1 MALHTGTAGP
11 DFRGP
16 SANRCARLRACA
28 HGGQVLL
35 SSSTARKVRDQMS
48 AAGLLRDLG
57 EHRLRDL
64 AQAERVFQLVIP
76 GLPADFP
83 PLRSLGALSN
93 NLPAQLNRFIG
104 RRKEVAAV
112 RRMLARNRLVTL
124 FGPGGS
130 GKTRLAQKAAGD
142 VVDQYPGGV
151 WFVDLSGVRPPSL
164 VVQAVA
170 AVLGLR
176 EQPERA
182 LLAALVERF
191 RERELLLVLDNCEH
205 MVEACAEFARFLLG
219 ACPDLRIL
227 VTSREIL
234 NLPGEIAFPVPPLS
248 VPDSTHQPSL
258 AELQRFESVALF
270 ADRAAEA
277 RPGFKLNQT
286 NALAVTQI
294 CRTLDGIPL
303 AIELAA
309 ARLRTMSIHD
319 IERRL
324 EDRLQFLVGPTPLR
338 PGRHGTLRA
347 TIDLSYDLLDESER
361 LLFSRL
367 SIFLGGCRLDAA
379 EAVCGGEDIARDRIV
394 DLVGQLVVKSLL
406 QIEEH
411 RDVVRYRM
419 LETLRE
425 YARERLSQAGSGDDL
440 SERHFLHFQEVAEA
454 ASKEVRG
461 PGEAEWM
468 DRVAEDYDN
477 FSAALEW
484 AREKAPARLLELASP
499 LGWFWWLRG
508 RFSEGRRWLARAL
521 EERDEKTVLRAN
533 ALNLLGLIAW
543 HQRDYTAAA
552 TNYEESIEI
561 LLALGD
567 RGGAGRCLNNLAALA
582 YEQGDFSR
590 ALSYERQSQA
600 VFEELGDEQMV
611 AILGVNVGLLRTEQG
626 EPNEGR
632 RLLRENL
639 PVLRRLGNK
648 SLVAHGLSSVG
659 VNALYRREYEEAR
672 HSYLEGL
679 ALAQQLDDKMA
690 AVYCLEGLAWL
701 AAAESEPARAL
712 RLLGGV
718 TTLRLAIE
726 APASPISQR
735 REERWLGPI
744 KDALGQQALE
754 YRQEGSLMSLEE
766 TIELARQ
773 TREPMLPL
781 APP

>member
-1 MALHTGTAGP
+1 
-11 DFRGP
+11 
-16 SANRCARLRACA
+16 
-28 HGGQVLL
+28 
-35 SSSTARKVRDQMS
+35 
-48 AAGLLRDLG
+48 
-57 EHRLRDL
+57 
-64 AQAERVFQLVIP
+64 
-76 GLPADFP
+76 
-83 PLRSLGALSN
+83 
-93 NLPAQLNRFIG
+93 
-104 RRKEVAAV
+104 
-112 RRMLARNRLVTL
+112 
-124 FGPGGS
+124 
-130 GKTRLAQKAAGD
+130 
-142 VVDQYPGGV
+142 
-151 WFVDLSGVRPPSL
+151 
-164 VVQAVA
+164 
-170 AVLGLR
+170 
-176 EQPERA
+176 
-182 LLAALVERF
+182 
-191 RERELLLVLDNCEH
+191 
-205 MVEACAEFARFLLG
+205 
-219 ACPDLRIL
+219 
-227 VTSREIL
+227 
-234 NLPGEIAFPVPPLS
+234 
-248 VPDSTHQPSL
+248 
-258 AELQRFESVALF
+258 LF

-277 RPGFKLNQT
+277 RPGFKLNQG

-425 YARERLSQAGSGDDL
+425 YARERLSRAGSGDDL